1 MLTLSMSP
9 QCREPDAA
17 TRVSELL
24 KYQGQHALLR
34 ELQRWSVPPF
44 PVSGHDLRRAGVSS
58 GKEIGALLQQ
68 LRDQWKKSGYRMEKE
83 ELLSFIKKT

>member
-1 MLTLSMSP
+1 MWP

-17 TRVSELL
+17 ARVAELL

-34 ELQRWSVPPF
+34 ELQGWSVPPF

-58 GKEIGALLQQ
+58 GKEIGVLLQQ
-68 LRDQWKKSGYRMEKE
+68 LRDQWKSSGYRMDKE
-83 ELLSFIKKT
+83 ELLSFVRKT